1 MVYQLWKTIW
11 RFLKKLKIELPY
23 DPEIPVLGIY
33 AKKIKSVPHKD
44 ICAPIFIAA
53 LFTIAEIQKQPK
65 CPLMN
70 DWVKKYLYVHTMKY
84 YSALKKEGDSA
95 ICDNM
100 HENGRHY
107 AKWN

>member
-1 MVYQLWKTIW
+1 
-11 RFLKKLKIELPY
+11 
-23 DPEIPVLGIY
+23 
-33 AKKIKSVPHKD
+33 
-44 ICAPIFIAA
+44 
-53 LFTIAEIQKQPK
+53 
-65 CPLMN
+65 MN

-84 YSALKKEGDSA
+84 YSALKKGDSA